1 MKRVGTR
8 TSKAT
13 PIQKRENKRAVMR
26 ESRTTPMVKD
36 AKSARGVKERRSWV
50 KRNVWSWVAR

>member
-13 PIQKRENKRAVMR
+13 PIQKRENKRAVMSER
-26 ESRTTPMVKD
+26 RRTPMVKD

-50 KRNVWSWVAR
+50 KRNV